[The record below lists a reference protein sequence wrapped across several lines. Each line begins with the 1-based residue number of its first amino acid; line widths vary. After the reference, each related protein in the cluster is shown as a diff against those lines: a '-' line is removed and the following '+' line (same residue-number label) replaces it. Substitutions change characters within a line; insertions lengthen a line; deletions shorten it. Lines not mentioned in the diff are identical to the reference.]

1 MLGSKK
7 HWKTRMIQP
16 RAPCTRAGRSCYRLS
31 GAVHGPNGVWIPD
44 TAVDGKLE
52 DGAHSVFL
60 KDVLPKEE
68 YKLVEK
74 ETKKAK
80 MKEKLKVS
88 FKIRV
93 QRKLET
99 RQRTVAGRKAVLEGF

>member
-1 MLGSKK
+1 
-7 HWKTRMIQP
+7 MIQP